1 MRNIFKKTVAVTV
14 GVLLV
19 CCVCLFAVG
28 CKKNPPPAETAEI
41 VLDKSAV
48 TLDVYERTAVTATVS
63 DGKTAVFTVDD
74 GAVAAIAQDGNACTV
89 TALKAGSAVL
99 KATVDG
105 VERTC
110 SIRVEDN
117 GELPYFSLDNLSDSD
132 TADYALGLSIGS
144 DFAVASTLSF
154 KGVSRDDYTLRFATE
169 NKGIV
174 SVTDDGRITALK
186 NGVETLTVTA
196 TWNGN
201 AYPST
206 VKTISVRVVD
216 GFLAL
221 SNYRAKLVYNPFAEN
236 GGDGKT
242 FDLSTLSAKATV
254 GGQTHDTGVT
264 LSYTVAEGADLVDVN
279 GSTVTAKG
287 NAEGTALVKVGG
299 TYGDVSLQTVY
310 FRLTVSITRGS
321 VSVQNPDIRFATG
334 SLKTVAGGEY
344 ENVTTA
350 SLGDATVC
358 GPDGNVAAVA
368 VQRYTV
374 SDTAVAAV
382 DSQGTVTVQ
391 AGVRTG
397 KCEIYATVG
406 NQDYYVGT
414 VTVTDYTG
422 YKAIANLSDINAV
435 ASDVAGKYVL
445 VNDVDLN
452 GRTGAIATDFTGVFD
467 GNGHKLSNA
476 KLAHPNNNNS
486 YSLFAGTT
494 NGAVKN
500 IAFINLQIVSDG
512 SVADNWSQMGIVGS
526 IGASGVVENIYAE
539 TTVAVKAVKGKQ
551 SKGVLVGNAD
561 KGTIRNCIVNVRY
574 ENLDAANN
582 GFGTMFGATWG
593 KKWGDCY
600 AVVSGTAAN
609 SVYGS
614 ASSPDDYTNYS
625 SLAALQEAKSNLFA
639 EGGVFTGAFWQSV
652 LREH

>member
-279 GSTVTAKG
+279 GSTVTA
-287 NAEGTALVKVGG
+287 
-299 TYGDVSLQTVY
+299 
-310 FRLTVSITRGS
+310 
-321 VSVQNPDIRFATG
+321 
-334 SLKTVAGGEY
+334 
-344 ENVTTA
+344 
-350 SLGDATVC
+350 
-358 GPDGNVAAVA
+358 
-368 VQRYTV
+368 
-374 SDTAVAAV
+374 
-382 DSQGTVTVQ
+382 
-391 AGVRTG
+391 
-397 KCEIYATVG
+397 
-406 NQDYYVGT
+406 
-414 VTVTDYTG
+414 
-422 YKAIANLSDINAV
+422 
-435 ASDVAGKYVL
+435 
-445 VNDVDLN
+445 
-452 GRTGAIATDFTGVFD
+452 
-467 GNGHKLSNA
+467 
-476 KLAHPNNNNS
+476 
-486 YSLFAGTT
+486 
-494 NGAVKN
+494 
-500 IAFINLQIVSDG
+500 
-512 SVADNWSQMGIVGS
+512 
-526 IGASGVVENIYAE
+526 
-539 TTVAVKAVKGKQ
+539 
-551 SKGVLVGNAD
+551 
-561 KGTIRNCIVNVRY
+561 
-574 ENLDAANN
+574 
-582 GFGTMFGATWG
+582 
-593 KKWGDCY
+593 
-600 AVVSGTAAN
+600 
-609 SVYGS
+609 
-614 ASSPDDYTNYS
+614 
-625 SLAALQEAKSNLFA
+625 
-639 EGGVFTGAFWQSV
+639 
-652 LREH
+652 LR